1 MAGIT
6 KEMATIADAMDKTTG
21 DGRDHA
27 KAVDLAD
34 KYVAKHP
41 DEFKEM
47 EALTLEQCVQ
57 EVEHYRNVGRAD
69 KEQLFEIWLLHKFEP
84 QNIGGTA
91 QPKVRVPSK

>member
-6 KEMATIADAMDKTTG
+6 REMAAIKDAMDKKTG

-27 KAVDLAD
+27 KAVELAD

-41 DEFKEM
+41 DDFKEM
-47 EALTLEQCVQ
+47 EGLTIEQCVQ
-57 EVEHYRNVGRAD
+57 EVEHYRNVGRED
-69 KEQLFEIWLLHKFEP
+69 KEQLFEIWLLHHFEP

-91 QPKVRVPSK
+91 EPKVRKP